1 MSLLSKLDGWGNII
15 SGLAGRGDKLT
26 KSTFKSTRILHRTEI
41 AEIMSGDG
49 IGARIVKCV
58 PNDMTRNGWTF
69 TGDEDGKLYKALK
82 DLKATS
88 QLTRAMVW
96 ARAFGGALVMMDIA
110 DGKPIDQPYDPKS
123 KAPVRG
129 LKVFSS
135 ARTIITSTDFSTD
148 PQSPYFEDL
157 ERFTIQRLYAEPFQV
172 HASRCLVFKGEP
184 LPDIPEQL
192 GFDLETRYWGLSV
205 LQQVALYLAA
215 FGTFYGSLG
224 HLGQEM
230 TIGKYTISN
239 LDNLVAAND
248 WKSIKNRLRII
259 DEQKSV
265 IHAVLLGKEE
275 KYERDSLTFTGI
287 PEVLDRMMVAI
298 SAATGI
304 PVTKFWGRSSAGMNA
319 TGEGDS
325 RDYYDM
331 IRADQGNYLEPP
343 LLKLAQTVNL
353 GIGSPANPDELAVEF
368 DPVWSPTAA
377 EQATI
382 QKTVMDTDV
391 GYVNAGI
398 LDPEQVFNNRFKNGY
413 TPLYQ
418 IDGDF
423 IESDDTDPEMIAQL
437 AALQAKNGTPPAPN
451 DPTQKPPAKKAPAK
465 APAPGEE

>member
-41 AEIMSGDG
+41 AEILAGDG
-49 IGARIVKCV
+49 VGARIVKCV

-192 GFDLETRYWGLSV
+192 GFDLETRYWGMSV
-205 LQQVALYLAA
+205 LQQAVLYLAA

-275 KYERDSLTFTGI
+275 KYERDSLTFTGV
-287 PEVLDRMMVAI
+287 PEVLDRMMVVI

-331 IRADQGNYLEPP
+331 IRADQSNYLEPP

-353 GIGSPANPDELAVEF
+353 GIGSPVSPEELTVEF
-368 DPVWSPTAA
+368 DPVWSPTAS

-382 QKTVMDTDV
+382 QKTVMETDK
-391 GYVNAGI
+391 GYVDAGI
-398 LDPEQVFNNRFKNGY
+398 LDAEQVFNNRFKNGY
-413 TPLYQ
+413 TPMYQ
-418 IDGDF
+418 IEGDF
-423 IESDDTDPEMIAQL
+423 VESEDDPEMIAQL
-437 AALQAKNGTPPAPN
+437 AALQAKNAQNPANP
-451 DPTQKPPAKKAPAK
+451 
-465 APAPGEE
+465 APAPKKPAAPPQGDE

>member
-1 MSLLSKLDGWGNII
+1 MSLLSKLDGWGSII

-41 AEIMSGDG
+41 AEILAGDG
-49 IGARIVKCV
+49 VGARVVKCV

-82 DLKATS
+82 DLKATAH
-88 QLTRAMVW
+88 LTRAMVW

-135 ARTIITSTDFSTD
+135 ARTIITTTDFSTD

-205 LQQVALYLAA
+205 LQQAVLYLAA

-275 KYERDSLTFTGI
+275 KYERDSLTFTGV
-287 PEVLDRMMVAI
+287 PEVLDRMMVVI

-331 IRADQGNYLEPP
+331 IRADQSNYLEPP

-353 GIGSPANPDELAVEF
+353 GIGSPVSPEELAVEF
-368 DPVWSPTAA
+368 DPVWSPTAS

-382 QKTVMDTDV
+382 QKTVMETDK
-391 GYVNAGI
+391 GYVDAGI
-398 LDPEQVFNNRFKNGY
+398 LDAEQVFNNRFKNGY
-413 TPLYQ
+413 TPMYQ
-418 IDGDF
+418 IEGDF
-423 IESDDTDPEMIAQL
+423 VESEDDPEMIAQL
-437 AALQAKNGTPPAPN
+437 AALQAKNAQNPANP
-451 DPTQKPPAKKAPAK
+451 
-465 APAPGEE
+465 APAPKKPAAPPQGDE